1 MKPATYPL
9 LIALLFT
16 LPACFP
22 EDMKKKMNDT
32 MKEVQTNL
40 ADQTFRKTL
49 GEIELHKLRYQKYP
63 ASLTEIRFL
72 NKMDSMNFHS
82 VEYHL
87 LDSGYE
93 LNLIQKAANLNG
105 HQTEITVEYPD
116 EFWQGLGCVK
126 SNLKKNR

>member
-1 MKPATYPL
+1 MKSSPGPL
-9 LIALLFT
+9 LILLCI
-16 LPACFP
+16 LSACFP
-22 EDMKKKMNDT
+22 DDLKRKMNDS
-32 MKEVQTNL
+32 MKQVQTDL

-49 GEIELHKLRYQKYP
+49 GEIELHKLRYGKYP
-63 ASLTEIRFL
+63 SSLTEIKFL
-72 NKMDSMNFHS
+72 NKMDSMNFTS

-93 LNLIQKAANLNG
+93 LNLYQKVATLNG
-105 HQTEITVEYPD
+105 QPTDIAWEYPT

>member
-1 MKPATYPL
+1 MKSVTHSL
-9 LIALLFT
+9 FIVLWFT
-16 LPACFP
+16 LSACFP
-22 EDMKKKMNDT
+22 DDMKKKMNDAMT
-32 MKEVQTNL
+32 EVQTSM

-49 GEIELHKLRYQKYP
+49 GDIELHKIRYGKYP
-63 ASLTEIRFL
+63 ASLTEIKFL

-93 LNLIQKAANLNG
+93 LNLIQKAANING
-105 HQTEITVEYPD
+105 RQTEITVVYPD

-126 SNLKKNR
+126 SNLKKNP